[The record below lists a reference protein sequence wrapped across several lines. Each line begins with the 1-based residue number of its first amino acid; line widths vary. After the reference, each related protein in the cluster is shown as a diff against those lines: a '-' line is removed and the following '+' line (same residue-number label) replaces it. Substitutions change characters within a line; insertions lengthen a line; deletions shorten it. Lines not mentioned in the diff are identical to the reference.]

1 MDINN
6 EYFRAIDD
14 MKDKIIKYCDIKGVN
29 KQRIELIAKE
39 LKSNY
44 NKNN

>member
-1 MDINN
+1 MDSNN

-14 MKDKIIKYCDIKGVN
+14 MKDKIIKYCDIKGS
-29 KQRIELIAKE
+29 KLIANE